1 MAVVIRNRRIV
12 SDGWQS
18 LEPQQRWLQVGE
30 DGLVPDFPAA
40 ADLIATPRLWALRRG
55 DLLERSGRLGL
66 RLEPEDEPG
75 ALAAD
80 LGHFA
85 LLTVKFPKFGDGRG
99 YSIARL
105 MRERYGYRG
114 ELRALGQVTRDHL
127 SFMESCGFDSFAL
140 RDGED
145 PEEALSGF
153 GDFSEAYQACVAR
166 PQPLFRRRLRA

>member
-1 MAVVIRNRRIV
+1 MAVLLRNRRIV

-18 LEPQQRWLQVGE
+18 LEPRRWLQVGE

-40 ADLIATPRLWALRRG
+40 ADLIITPRLWALRRE

-66 RLEPEDEPG
+66 RLEPEDDPG
-75 ALAAD
+75 AFAAE

-85 LLTVKFPKFGDGRG
+85 LLAVNFPKFGDGRG
-99 YSIARL
+99 FSIARL
-105 MRERYGYRG
+105 LRERYGYQG

-127 SFMESCGFDSFAL
+127 FFMDSCGFDSFAL
-140 RDGED
+140 RECED